1 MESNSVSSGNA
12 GLSASL
18 RFTDEDLE
26 REFQARYFQD
36 NVGYIRAALL
46 LAIVAWAFFA
56 AVSTPPTGDET
67 YLLIHVVGIG
77 VTALCLGSSF
87 VNGFA
92 RWWQMAIVAVVLTSA
107 ALSQMHRTVAGHPAD
122 WGGVVGL
129 MMVLAFAYAFFR
141 LQFRYAALA
150 GLFAIIWY
158 NAARGLVKAPGD
170 IGLFEPDVDL
180 IAFATVGTAAAFA
193 LERFARLLFLRERDV
208 DRERKRGD
216 ALLRN
221 VLPEAIIDRLKGR
234 GPRLDD
240 VLIAERYAEATV
252 LFADLVGFT
261 EQAAR
266 TDPDE
271 LIATLDGV
279 FTRWDDLAD
288 RFGLEKIKTIG
299 DAYMAVAGVPNARPD
314 HVEATADMGLEIR
327 DGVSKLLWPSG
338 VPISVRIGIACG
350 PVIAGVIGHRKFAY
364 DIWGDTV
371 NSASRLESAAVPGSI
386 QVSEAVHDRL
396 IGNYAFSEPYVVDLK
411 GKGATTAHRLLG
423 RTPMQGFAVR
433 RTTGSR
439 RPTSVS

>member
-1 MESNSVSSGNA
+1 VESNNVSGNSR
-12 GLSASL
+12 LSATL

-26 REFQARYFQD
+26 HEFQARYFRD
-36 NVGYIRAALL
+36 NLGYVRAALL
-46 LAIVAWAFFA
+46 LAIVAWALFA
-56 AVSTPPTGDET
+56 LVSTPRTGDET
-67 YLLIHVVGIG
+67 YLLIHLVGIG

-87 VNGFA
+87 ISGYA

-150 GLFAIIWY
+150 GLFAIVWY

-180 IAFATVGTAAAFA
+180 IAFATIGTAAAFA
-193 LERFARLLFLRERDV
+193 LERFARLLFLREQDV
-208 DRERKRGD
+208 DRERQRGD

-221 VLPEAIIDRLKGR
+221 VLPEAIIDRLKVR
-234 GPRLDD
+234 GPRVDET
-240 VLIAERYAEATV
+240 LIAERYAGASV

-266 TDPDE
+266 IDPDE

-288 RFGLEKIKTIG
+288 HRGLEKIKTIG
-299 DAYMAVAGVPNARPD
+299 DAYMAVAGVPDVRAD
-314 HVEATADMGLEIR
+314 HVEAAAEMGLEIR
-327 DGVSKLLWPSG
+327 DGASQLLWPSG

-371 NSASRLESAAVPGSI
+371 NAASRLESAAAPGNI

-396 IGNYAFSEPYVVDLK
+396 IGNYAFSEPYLVDLK
-411 GKGATTAHRLLG
+411 GKGATTAYRLLG
-423 RTPMQGFAVR
+423 RMAMEDSLVAERG
-433 RTTGSR
+433 GSR

>member
-1 MESNSVSSGNA
+1 VESNNASSGDSK
-12 GLSASL
+12 LSASL
-18 RFTDEDLE
+18 RFSDAGLE

-36 NVGYIRAALL
+36 NVGYVRAALE
-46 LAIVAWAFFA
+46 LAIVAWAFLAYFS
-56 AVSTPPTGDET
+56 VPPTGHES

-77 VTALCLGSSF
+77 VAALCLGLSF
-87 VNGFA
+87 MSGYA
-92 RWWQMAIVAVVLTSA
+92 RWWQIAVVAVVLTSA
-107 ALSQMHRTVAGHPAD
+107 ALSQMHRMVAGHPAD

-129 MMVLAFAYAFFR
+129 MMVLAFTYSLSR
-141 LQFRYAALA
+141 LQYRYAALA
-150 GLFAIIWY
+150 GLLAIIWY
-158 NAARGLVKAPGD
+158 NAARGLVQAPGD

-180 IAFATVGTAAAFA
+180 LVFATIGTAAAFA

-208 DRERKRGD
+208 DRERQRGD

-221 VLPEAIIDRLKGR
+221 VLPEAIIDRLKVR
-234 GPRLDD
+234 GLRVDD
-240 VLIAERYAEATV
+240 TLIAERYAEASV

-279 FTRWDDLAD
+279 FGRWDDLAD

-314 HVEATADMGLEIR
+314 QVEATADMGLEIR
-327 DGVSKLLWPSG
+327 DGVSQLLWPSG

-364 DIWGDTV
+364 DVWGDTV
-371 NSASRLESAAVPGSI
+371 NAASRLESAAVPGSI

-396 IGNYAFSEPYVVDLK
+396 IGNYAFSEPYLVDLK
-411 GKGATTAHRLLG
+411 GKGTTTAHRLLG
-423 RTPMQGFAVR
+423 RTPTEGSAGR

>member
-1 MESNSVSSGNA
+1 VESNNVSSGNSR
-12 GLSASL
+12 LSASL
-18 RFTDEDLE
+18 RFVDAGLE
-26 REFQARYFQD
+26 SEFQARYFRD
-36 NVGYIRAALL
+36 NVGYVRAALV

-56 AVSTPPTGDET
+56 LVSAPPTGHET
-67 YLLIHVVGIG
+67 YLLIHLVGIG
-77 VTALCLGSSF
+77 AAALCLGMSF
-87 VNGFA
+87 MSGYA
-92 RWWQMAIVAVVLTSA
+92 RWWQTAIVAVVLMSA

-180 IAFATVGTAAAFA
+180 IVFATIGTAAAFA

-208 DRERKRGD
+208 DRERQRGD

-221 VLPEAIIDRLKGR
+221 VLPEPVIDRLKVR
-234 GPRLDD
+234 GPRVDD
-240 VLIAERYAEATV
+240 TLIAERYAEASV

-271 LIATLDGV
+271 LIACLDGV

-299 DAYMAVAGVPNARPD
+299 DAYMAVAGVPDVRAD
-314 HVEATADMGLEIR
+314 HAEATADMGLEMLDSASEFR
-327 DGVSKLLWPSG
+327 WPTG

-371 NSASRLESAAVPGSI
+371 NAASRLESAAVPGSI

-396 IGNYAFSEPYVVDLK
+396 IGNYAFSEPYMVDLK

-423 RTPMQGFAVR
+423 RTPMEDSPVAER
-433 RTTGSR
+433 RGSR
-439 RPTSVS
+439 PSTSVS

>member
-1 MESNSVSSGNA
+1 MESYTDASGYSK
-12 GLSASL
+12 LSASH
-18 RFTDEDLE
+18 RFADEDLE
-26 REFQARYFQD
+26 SEFQSRYFRD
-36 NVGYIRAALL
+36 NVGYVRGALVL
-46 LAIVAWAFFA
+46 GILAWTIFSV
-56 AVSTPPTGDET
+56 VSPPPTGHESF
-67 YLLIHVVGIG
+67 LLIHLVGIG
-77 VTALCLGSSF
+77 ATTLCLGLSF
-87 VNGFA
+87 VRSYA
-92 RWWQMAIVAVVLTSA
+92 RWWQVAIVAVVLMSA

-180 IAFATVGTAAAFA
+180 IVFATIGTAAAFA

-208 DRERKRGD
+208 DRERQRGD

-221 VLPEAIIDRLKGR
+221 VLPEPVIDRLKVR
-234 GPRLDD
+234 GPRVDD
-240 VLIAERYAEATV
+240 TLIAERYAEASV

-261 EQAAR
+261 EEAAR

-279 FTRWDDLAD
+279 FSRWDDLAD

-299 DAYMAVAGVPNARPD
+299 DAYMAVAGVPSARPD
-314 HVEATADMGLEIR
+314 HVEASADMGLEIR
-327 DGVSKLLWPSG
+327 DRASQLLWPNG
-338 VPISVRIGIACG
+338 VPISIRIGIACG

-371 NSASRLESAAVPGSI
+371 NAASRLESAAVPGSI

-411 GKGATTAHRLLG
+411 GKGATTAHTLLG
-423 RTPMQGFAVR
+423 RIPAEAAC
-433 RTTGSR
+433 
-439 RPTSVS
+439 

>member
-1 MESNSVSSGNA
+1 VESKNVSSGNS

-18 RFTDEDLE
+18 RFRDADLE
-26 REFQARYFQD
+26 REFQARYFRD
-36 NVGYIRAALL
+36 NVGYVRAALV

-56 AVSTPPTGDET
+56 LVSAPATGHET
-67 YLLIHVVGIG
+67 YLLIHLVGIG
-77 VTALCLGSSF
+77 AAALCLGLSF
-87 VNGFA
+87 TSGYA
-92 RWWQMAIVAVVLTSA
+92 RWWQMAIVAVVLMSA

-150 GLFAIIWY
+150 GLFAIVWY

-180 IAFATVGTAAAFA
+180 IVFATIGTAAAFA

-208 DRERKRGD
+208 DRERRRGD

-221 VLPEAIIDRLKGR
+221 ILPGTIIDRLKVR

-240 VLIAERYAEATV
+240 TLIAERYAEASV
-252 LFADLVGFT
+252 LFVDLVGFT

-279 FTRWDDLAD
+279 FSRWDDLAD
-288 RFGLEKIKTIG
+288 QFGLEKIKTIG
-299 DAYMAVAGVPNARPD
+299 DAYMAVAGVPDARAD
-314 HVEATADMGLEIR
+314 HAEATANMSLEIR
-327 DGVSKLLWPSG
+327 DGVSQLLWPSG
-338 VPISVRIGIACG
+338 VPMSVRIGIACG

-371 NSASRLESAAVPGSI
+371 NAASRLESAAVPGSI
-386 QVSEAVHDRL
+386 QVSDGVHDRL
-396 IGNYAFSEPYVVDLK
+396 IGNYAFSEPYMVELK
-411 GKGATTAHRLLG
+411 GKGATTAYRLLG
-423 RTPMQGFAVR
+423 RTPMEGSAGR
-433 RTTGSR
+433 RATGLAMSHL
-439 RPTSVS
+439 SA